1 MIHGIKHMG
10 IIFLL
15 IFNLLVGCKD
25 EEGQTLF
32 QVQEVPI
39 TQEGV
44 KKPNIKTTIEFISI
58 AYSDLFGKTLDN
70 RQLNDL
76 ATAYASFG
84 DKKLIEDLIIK
95 NFLNNDL
102 AIIPSNAQMRSNIG
116 AFVSETYN
124 KFYIRDPNEFE
135 LWFLIQEIE
144 NDSEITP
151 ELIYYSIL
159 TSNEYRNF

>member
-1 MIHGIKHMG
+1 MKSVIKQRG
-10 IIFLL
+10 L
-15 IFNLLVGCKD
+15 IALLVLYLLGCKE

-44 KKPNIKTTIEFISI
+44 KKPNIKNTIEFISI

-95 NFLNNDL
+95 NFLKDPEVNL
-102 AIIPSNAQMRSNIG
+102 PSETSMRSDVQ
-116 AFVSETYN
+116 AFVTATYQ
-124 KFYIRDPNEFE
+124 KFYNRDPNEFE
-135 LWFLIQEIE
+135 LWHMNQEIE
-144 NDSEITP
+144 EDINFTP
-151 ELIYYSIL
+151 EIIYYAFM

>member
-1 MIHGIKHMG
+1 MISGIKHMG
-10 IIFLL
+10 LIALL
-15 IFNLLVGCKD
+15 VLHLLVGCKE

-39 TQEGV
+39 VQEGV

-58 AYSDLFGKTLDN
+58 AYSDLFGKTLDS

-76 ATAYASFG
+76 ATSYASFG

-95 NFLNNDL
+95 NFLKDPEVN
-102 AIIPSNAQMRSNIG
+102 IPSEVSMRSDVQ
-116 AFVSETYN
+116 AFVMVTYQ
-124 KFYIRDPNEFE
+124 KFYNRDPNEFE
-135 LWFLIQEIE
+135 LWHMIQEIE
-144 NDSEITP
+144 EDKSFNPEI
-151 ELIYYSIL
+151 IYYAFM